1 MGETPLTR
9 HSDKIRSMGRLHDQ
23 VDHPR
28 MVDTEESARE
38 ILSSS
43 VKLVIW
49 DLDETL
55 WAGTLSEGEVNLDSA
70 RGDLIRQLNRRG
82 IMNSICSKNDFDKVK
97 DRLSREEG
105 LWDEFI
111 FPRISWQSKG
121 PQILQIID
129 DAQLRAE
136 QVLFIDDSVGNLQ
149 EARYFLPDLQVSRPE
164 IIDDLLSLPQLAGRA
179 DPTLERLTRY
189 KLLEQK
195 AIDREN
201 TEGSNEDFLRSC
213 NISVVVGVDCLAE
226 PQFERISELI
236 GRTNQLNYTKRRLND
251 EELVALLSD
260 PTRSSSYVSVS
271 DRFGD
276 YGICGFYSVHDG
288 QLTDFLF
295 SCRILNMGVEQWI
308 YRQLGRPEIV
318 VSGEVATPLD
328 ATGVIDWINQTGQ
341 DSHSFAVRP
350 NALTPKILL
359 KGGCDLAAINDLLGG
374 GLDTELN
381 TVTSAG
387 LLEHRDNLEI
397 VRRSNP
403 ETLERY
409 GWVIDRLPFL
419 ERSSYESLL
428 FQATEYKYIVYSI
441 LMDYYQALYRLRGT
455 DFVVPYAA
463 YDRDVTDT
471 DQWERYPEI
480 FRWLGLEPDFVKW
493 FSDSFEYLGPLSAEA
508 LKQNI
513 RWLAQTVPS
522 GARLVILNASEV
534 PVDDPTEVG
543 RDLRFREMNRA
554 LEEVVAELPNAVI
567 LDVRKFISS
576 REDMTDNILHYRR
589 RIYLQIADA
598 LREMVEGNVEV
609 KKISRRSLRLALREK
624 SMDFKRRLPPRV
636 LHALGEI
643 KRSLLRK
650 RIRIQD

>member
-1 MGETPLTR
+1 
-9 HSDKIRSMGRLHDQ
+9 
-23 VDHPR
+23 
-28 MVDTEESARE
+28 MVDNEESARE

-97 DRLSREEG
+97 DRLFREEG

-111 FPRISWQSKG
+111 FPKISWQPKG

-149 EARYFLPDLQVSRPE
+149 EARYFVSDLQVSGPE

-213 NISVVVGVDCLAE
+213 NITVVIGVDCLAE
-226 PQFERISELI
+226 PRFDRISELI

-260 PTRSSSYVSVS
+260 PTRSSGYVSVS

-308 YRQLGRPEIV
+308 YQQLGRPEIV
-318 VSGEVATPLD
+318 VSGEVATPLNSW
-328 ATGVIDWINQTGQ
+328 GVIDWINQSGG
-341 DSHSFAVRP
+341 DDDIS
-350 NALTPKILL
+350 NASSSSITSKVLI
-359 KGGCDLAAINDLLGG
+359 KGGCDLSAIHDFLGG
-374 GLDTELN
+374 TLDTEFN
-381 TVTSAG
+381 IVTLAG
-387 LLEHRDNLEI
+387 HAEHRDNIEI
-397 VRRSNP
+397 IRRSSP
-403 ETLERY
+403 ETLLKY
-409 GWVIDRLPFL
+409 GWAIDRLPFL
-419 ERSSYESLL
+419 DRSSYETKVLTDANYGFL
-428 FQATEYKYIVYSI
+428 VYSV
-441 LMDYYQALYRLRGT
+441 LMDYLHGLYRLRGT
-455 DFVVPYAA
+455 DFVVPFGV
-463 YDRDVTDT
+463 YDFDVTNPDLWRS
-471 DQWERYPEI
+471 DQER
-480 FRWLGLEPDFVKW
+480 FRWWGLDLEFVKW
-493 FSDSFEYLGPLSAEA
+493 FSQNFEFLGPLSTGAFKE
-508 LKQNI
+508 NV
-513 RWLAQTVPS
+513 RWLAQAIPS
-522 GARLVILNASEV
+522 DARLVLINGAEV
-534 PVDDPTEVG
+534 PWENSVETG
-543 RDLRFREMNRA
+543 RYLRHREMNIA
-554 LEEVVAELPNAVI
+554 LEEVVRELPNATI
-567 LDVRKFISS
+567 LDVRKFVTSK
-576 REDMTDNILHYRR
+576 DDLAGNIRHYRR
-589 RIYLQIADA
+589 RVNHQISEA
-598 LREMVEGNVEV
+598 LRDQVGGTVQV
-609 KKISRRSLRLALREK
+609 RRVTVATIWSGLKEIPEAA
-624 SMDFKRRLPPRV
+624 KRRLPSSVRKSLGDIKMS
-636 LHALGEI
+636 LH
-643 KRSLLRK
+643 RR
-650 RIRIQD
+650 